1 LNYIPT
7 EQSGSSVAHRGRT
20 VRKPKSSEARPDRAE
35 LEAIVAAIGKSTA
48 MIEFSM
54 DGTILNA
61 NSNFLNAIGYTLDEI
76 KGKHHSVL
84 VSEGDKRSLDYRQFW
99 AKLNSGQYQSAEYK
113 RVGKGGR
120 EVWIQASYNPIF
132 DAKGKPF
139 KVVKF
144 ASDVTSQ
151 KLNAADCAGQLA
163 AISKSSAVIEFAM
176 DGTILAA
183 NDRFLSLV
191 GYRLDEIKGRH
202 HSIFVDQACERSDEY
217 HSFWEKLK
225 LGEFQQAEYKRL
237 GKGGREVWIQASDNP
252 ILDLKGRPFKVV
264 KYATDVT
271 SQKLIAADFAGQIA
285 AISKSTAVIEFAI
298 DGTILAANDQF
309 LAAMGYGLDEIKG
322 KHHSIF
328 VDEAFSQSDEYRTFW
343 QNLKSGRYQQAEFKR
358 LGKGGREVWIQA
370 SYNPILDLNGKSC
383 KVVKYAIDVT
393 RQKLIDAD
401 YSGQIAAIGKSTAV
415 IEFAMDGTILAAND
429 QFLSAI
435 GYRLDEIKGQPHG
448 MLVDEA
454 FKRGEEYREF
464 WEKLRRGEYQRAE
477 YKRVGKGGREVWIQ
491 ASYNPILDLN
501 GKPCKVVKYATDI
514 TDQVKSKIELQEK
527 VSQILEVVKAASQ
540 GDLTKEITVGGSDSI
555 GQMGEALAHLF
566 KTLRRNIQQILQH
579 AQSVGVSAKTLMDLS
594 NQMAG
599 NAAATA
605 GKAKVVSH
613 SSGEV
618 SRNVSVLVAG
628 GEEMVRSIRLIAQSS
643 NESARVAKEA
653 VVSAGHAKLT
663 ISELGESSSE
673 IGKVIKAITSIAAQT
688 NMLALN
694 ATIEAARA
702 GQAGKGFAVVAHEVK
717 ELAKETARATE
728 EIGRKIEAIQS
739 STKSAVLAIGQI
751 DSVINQVDDISVSI
765 ASAIEEQT
773 ATTNEMGRN
782 VNEAARG
789 ATDIAQSIAGVAQTA
804 EDTTHAADDTRNA
817 AEALAAMASQL
828 HSLVSHFKI

>member
-1 LNYIPT
+1 
-7 EQSGSSVAHRGRT
+7 
-20 VRKPKSSEARPDRAE
+20 
-35 LEAIVAAIGKSTA
+35 
-48 MIEFSM
+48 
-54 DGTILNA
+54 
-61 NSNFLNAIGYTLDEI
+61 
-76 KGKHHSVL
+76 
-84 VSEGDKRSLDYRQFW
+84 
-99 AKLNSGQYQSAEYK
+99 
-113 RVGKGGR
+113 
-120 EVWIQASYNPIF
+120 
-132 DAKGKPF
+132 
-139 KVVKF
+139 
-144 ASDVTSQ
+144 
-151 KLNAADCAGQLA
+151 
-163 AISKSSAVIEFAM
+163 
-176 DGTILAA
+176 
-183 NDRFLSLV
+183 
-191 GYRLDEIKGRH
+191 
-202 HSIFVDQACERSDEY
+202 
-217 HSFWEKLK
+217 
-225 LGEFQQAEYKRL
+225 
-237 GKGGREVWIQASDNP
+237 
-252 ILDLKGRPFKVV
+252 
-264 KYATDVT
+264 
-271 SQKLIAADFAGQIA
+271 
-285 AISKSTAVIEFAI
+285 
-298 DGTILAANDQF
+298 
-309 LAAMGYGLDEIKG
+309 
-322 KHHSIF
+322 
-328 VDEAFSQSDEYRTFW
+328 
-343 QNLKSGRYQQAEFKR
+343 
-358 LGKGGREVWIQA
+358 
-370 SYNPILDLNGKSC
+370 
-383 KVVKYAIDVT
+383 VVKYAIDVT

-415 IEFAMDGTILAAND
+415 IEFGMDGTILSAND

-435 GYRLDEIKGQPHG
+435 GYRLDEIKGKPHG
-448 MLVDEA
+448 MLVDEG
-454 FKRGEEYREF
+454 FKRSDEYREF
-464 WEKLRRGEYQRAE
+464 WEKLRRGEYQRAQ

-514 TDQVKSKIELQEK
+514 TDQVKSKIELQQK
-527 VSQILEVVKAASQ
+527 VWQILEAVKAASH
-540 GDLTKEITVGGSDSI
+540 GDLTREITVGGADSI

-566 KTLRRNIQQILQH
+566 KTQRDNIQQILQH
-579 AQSVGVSAKTLMDLS
+579 AQSVGVSAKTLMNLS

-599 NAAATA
+599 NAAGTA
-605 GKAKVVSH
+605 GKAKVVSQ

-618 SRNVSVLVAG
+618 SRNLSVLVAG
-628 GEEMVRSIRLIAQSS
+628 GEEMVRSIRLIAKSS
-643 NESARVAKEA
+643 CESARVAKEA

-663 ISELGESSSE
+663 ISELGDSSSE
-673 IGKVIKAITSIAAQT
+673 IGKVIKAITSIAEQT